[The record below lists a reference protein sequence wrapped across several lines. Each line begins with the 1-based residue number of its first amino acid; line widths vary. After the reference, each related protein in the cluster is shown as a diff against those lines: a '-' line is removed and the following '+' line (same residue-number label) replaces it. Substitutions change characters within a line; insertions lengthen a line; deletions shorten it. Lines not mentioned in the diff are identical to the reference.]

1 MPKYPSAQKITLHG
15 VSVAH
20 LLALFQQTHTSFG
33 MGAPPGCGTCG
44 PASARGGRAMADAES
59 IFLNYRRDQ
68 SEWPTGRLHDRLV
81 EVFGR
86 GRIFTDVDSIPP
98 GQDFTKVLEA
108 AVGSCRVLLAVIGK
122 DWASAFDEAGRRRL
136 ENPHDWVRFE
146 IESALRRPGV
156 RVIPVLIDGAAMP
169 RAEELPGELA
179 QLSTRQGVK
188 ISASAFARD
197 TDELIGWLRDII
209 NPPPAEDRGPT
220 PRHHQPPKPHHGPT
234 TPPPPGPKPSPPA
247 KPPIAVAGYHVLPD
261 ELQWSGP
268 LPRSVVIERVTARPG
283 QWVKIG
289 DPVFTARGI
298 NGPVTFWST
307 FIGLIDTVGYQS
319 GQTVQQGRPVL
330 TLGVSGWLYRV
341 NARMPFETGI
351 LFTSGEPSRQLD
363 ASGQASR
370 LLVMVGSTASRPVP
384 WRSSCL
390 LYVPEGRH
398 VISAVYEQPGMSFG
412 TASVPVTIRRGQ
424 PSPLSYDAPHAAGR
438 AGRLRA

>member
-1 MPKYPSAQKITLHG
+1 
-15 VSVAH
+15 
-20 LLALFQQTHTSFG
+20 
-33 MGAPPGCGTCG
+33 
-44 PASARGGRAMADAES
+44 MADAES

-86 GRIFTDVDSIPP
+86 DRIFTDVDSIPP
-98 GQDFTKVLEA
+98 GQDFTKVLGA

-122 DWASAFDEAGRRRL
+122 DWTNALDEEGRHRL

-146 IESALRRPGV
+146 IESALRRSGV

-197 TDELIGWLRDII
+197 TDELIRWLREII
-209 NPPPAEDRGPT
+209 TPPAVAPPGPT
-220 PRHHQPPKPHHGPT
+220 PQPHRPPPQSHHRPTTQPPT
-234 TPPPPGPKPSPPA
+234 TAKPSPPA
-247 KPPIAVAGYHVLPD
+247 KPPIAVAGYQVLPD
-261 ELQWSGP
+261 DLQWSGP
-268 LPRSVVIERVTARPG
+268 LPRSVVIEHVVARPG

-289 DPVFTARGI
+289 DPLFTARGI

-307 FIGLIDTVGYQS
+307 FIGLVDTLDYQS
-319 GQTVQQGRPVL
+319 GQTVRQGRAVL
-330 TLGVSGWLYRV
+330 TLGVSGWLYRI

-351 LFTSGEPSRQLD
+351 LFTPGEPARQLD

-370 LLVMVGSTASRPVP
+370 LLVMVDNTASRPVP

-398 VISAVYEQPGMSFG
+398 VISTVYEQSGMSFG
-412 TASVPVTIRRGQ
+412 TASVTVTIRRGQ
-424 PSPLSYDAPHAAGR
+424 PSPVSYDAPHAAGR
-438 AGRLRA
+438 AGRLRG

>member
-1 MPKYPSAQKITLHG
+1 
-15 VSVAH
+15 
-20 LLALFQQTHTSFG
+20 
-33 MGAPPGCGTCG
+33 
-44 PASARGGRAMADAES
+44 MADAES

-86 GRIFTDVDSIPP
+86 GRIFTDIDSIPP
-98 GQDFTKVLEA
+98 GQDFTEVLEA
-108 AVGSCRVLLAVIGK
+108 AVGSCRVLLAVIGR
-122 DWASAFDEAGRRRL
+122 DWTKALDEGGRRRL
-136 ENPHDWVRFE
+136 ENPHDWVRIE

-169 RAEELPGELA
+169 QAAELPGELA

-197 TDELIGWLRDII
+197 TDELIGWLRDIV
-209 NPPPAEDRGPT
+209 NPPAEVPHRPA
-220 PRHHQPPKPHHGPT
+220 PPHRPQHGPA
-234 TPPPPGPKPSPPA
+234 TPPPSAAKPPPA
-247 KPPIAVAGYHVLPD
+247 KPPIAVAGYQALPD

-268 LPRSVVIERVTARPG
+268 LPRSVVVEHVVAKPG

-289 DPVFTARGI
+289 DPLFTARGI

-307 FIGLIDTVGYQS
+307 FIGLVDTVGYQS
-319 GQTVQQGRPVL
+319 GQTVQQGRPAL

-341 NARMPFETGI
+341 HARMPFDTGI
-351 LFTSGEPSRQLD
+351 LLTTGEPPRHLD

-370 LLVMVGSTASRPVP
+370 LLVTVDNSASRPVP

-398 VISAVYEQPGMSFG
+398 VVSAIYEQTGMSFG
-412 TASVPVTIRRGQ
+412 TASLTVTMHRGRRL
-424 PSPLSYDAPHAAGR
+424 PLSYAAPHAAGR
-438 AGRLRA
+438 AGRLRT

>member
-1 MPKYPSAQKITLHG
+1 
-15 VSVAH
+15 
-20 LLALFQQTHTSFG
+20 
-33 MGAPPGCGTCG
+33 
-44 PASARGGRAMADAES
+44 MADAEC

-122 DWASAFDEAGRRRL
+122 EWAGALDEAGRRRL

-156 RVIPVLIDGAAMP
+156 RVIPVLLDGAAMP
-169 RAEELPGELA
+169 RVEELPGELA

-197 TDELIGWLRDII
+197 TDDLIGWLRDII
-209 NPPPAEDRGPT
+209 NPPAEVP
-220 PRHHQPPKPHHGPT
+220 HQPASQPQQPHHPPP
-234 TPPPPGPKPSPPA
+234 TPPPPAAKPPPPA
-247 KPPIAVAGYHVLPD
+247 KPPIAAAGYQVLPD

-268 LPRSVVIERVTARPG
+268 LPRSVVIEHVVARPG
-283 QWVKIG
+283 QWMKIG
-289 DPVFTARGI
+289 DPLFTARGI

-307 FIGLIDTVGYQS
+307 FIGLVDTVGYQS

-330 TLGVSGWLYRV
+330 TLGVSGWLYRI

-351 LFTSGEPSRQLD
+351 LFTTGEPARQLD

-370 LLVMVGSTASRPVP
+370 LLVMADNTASRPVP

-390 LYVPEGRH
+390 LYVPAGRH
-398 VISAVYEQPGMSFG
+398 VISAIYEQPGMSFG
-412 TASVPVTIRRGQ
+412 TASAPVTIRPGRAF
-424 PSPLSYDAPHAAGR
+424 PLSYDAPHAAGR
-438 AGRLRA
+438 AGRLRT